1 MHTLLSNPAPRAAR
15 ADLFTIKVLPVFVW
29 SKHQARR
36 ARMTNALPKE
46 GAIKSLN
53 GVLEE
58 MRRVEMTWAPQ
69 AVVLYLMQQAF
80 ICVYHPIFSQ
90 LGRFHPFLLSS

>member
-1 MHTLLSNPAPRAAR
+1 
-15 ADLFTIKVLPVFVW
+15 
-29 SKHQARR
+29 
-36 ARMTNALPKE
+36 MTNTLPKE

-58 MRRVEMTWAPQ
+58 MRRVEMTRAPQ

-80 ICVYHPIFSQ
+80 ICIYHPIFFTIRTFS
-90 LGRFHPFLLSS
+90 PFSAFLVKQFEF

>member
-1 MHTLLSNPAPRAAR
+1 
-15 ADLFTIKVLPVFVW
+15 
-29 SKHQARR
+29 
-36 ARMTNALPKE
+36 MTNTLPKE

-58 MRRVEMTWAPQ
+58 MRRVEMTRAPQ

-80 ICVYHPIFSQ
+80 ICIYHPIFHNKDVFT
-90 LGRFHPFLLSS
+90 LFCFPRETIRIF